1 MSSKNVN
8 EGVKGFRYRI
18 GADILLLMDAK
29 KEFPVS
35 NVHRLGKTMMEYF
48 KENTEYL
55 DELKKEKYKWRP
67 SADYFMAHLPDFRK
81 VLRMEKK
88 YFEFVREDGTIT
100 GFWIFADKKMY
111 EANLK
116 REGADIATRTET
128 FNDKLEDGQ
137 KKWKLQIAHLDLV
150 PLQIEA

>member
-1 MSSKNVN
+1 MSGKNVN

-29 KEFPVS
+29 KEFPVA

-48 KENTEYL
+48 KENPDYL
-55 DELKKEKYKWRP
+55 NSLKSAKYKWRP
-67 SADYFMAHLPDFRK
+67 SQDYFVAHLADFRK

-128 FNDKLEDGQ
+128 FNDKLGDGQ
-137 KKWKLQIAHLDLV
+137 KKWKLEIPSLDLV
-150 PLQIEA
+150 KTYIA